1 MVPSGVG
8 VARRALQEIRQFE
21 DSEYLLIWLH
31 LAPVIAFQ
39 SHCYPGLS
47 LTVACL
53 TVACLTVACLTVACH
68 LQWPVL
74 QWPVLQWPVTYSG
87 LLVLFVCTYTGFSSL
102 SYVCTPVSYSDC
114 GSLNLWSPWYT
125 VHNKLADNTTFLTS
139 HKIIKT
145 KLYVGCF

>member
-31 LAPVIAFQ
+31 LAPVIARA
-39 SHCYPGLS
+39 
-47 LTVACL
+47 TV
-53 TVACLTVACLTVACH
+53 TPACH

-114 GSLNLWSPWYT
+114 GSLNL
-125 VHNKLADNTTFLTS
+125 
-139 HKIIKT
+139 
-145 KLYVGCF
+145 